1 MIKAKINQKE
11 FEVDVVSD
19 TEVILNSELKKLDI
33 ISLSKEKQHVIID
46 NKSYSIEF
54 VEFDSEKK
62 IATLKVNNN
71 SYEVAI
77 QDKYDMLLKDLGMNN
92 MTSKVIKEIKAPMPG
107 LVVSIEVEV
116 GQEVSEGDSVLIL
129 EAMKMENVLKSP
141 VDGKIKSIKTK
152 QTQTV
157 EKNEI
162 LIEFE

>member
-11 FEVDVVSD
+11 FDVELVSENEVS
-19 TEVILNSELKKLDI
+19 INNELKKLDI
-33 ISLSKEKQHVIID
+33 ITLSKEKKHVIID
-46 NKSYSIEF
+46 NKSYTIEF
-54 VEFDSEKK
+54 VEFDSDKK
-62 IATLKVNNN
+62 LAKLKVNNN

-77 QDKYDMLLKDLGMNN
+77 EDQYDLLLKDLGMNN
-92 MTSKVIKEIKAPMPG
+92 MTAKVVKEIKAPMPG
-107 LVVSIEVEV
+107 LVVSIEVEI

-141 VDGKIKSIKTK
+141 VDGKIKSIKIK
-152 QTQTV
+152 QSQTV